1 MKAVLYND
9 THPYYGILSVPLP
22 IPPEERDQIT
32 KRLES
37 MKIGKPF
44 ERDCWVD
51 CLIEPPPAFECLEST
66 RVNLYELDDLA
77 RRLESL
83 FPSEMERFQNV
94 AVRMKPSNI
103 TDLRQ
108 MLSDMKAEV
117 GAKKGADTFSRE
129 KELIIT
135 KSNEEL
141 NDLYLKEV
149 SINLRQ
155 IGFTTQPSENDLE
168 VSKDG
173 RSLCRITPSG
183 GVRYREE
190 EVSGEDRQA
199 ALDKVVDT
207 AVQTAEYMRQ
217 MEAAPQL
224 TAESLQGDYRLL
236 AEFNNTVLAGHPTQ
250 FGVQFITWEW
260 VQNRTS
266 LWRGDYYGPV
276 PGCYAAAKQDFAT
289 RSGLVPKSALFTPE
303 QLTEV
308 YRSVHETLDEREPLT
323 DQRRELLEKAAEQIE
338 RGVPDLTE
346 RVNLSN
352 QQELELGLKLNRTE
366 GPEDSGMQFC

>member
-1 MKAVLYND
+1 MKTSENLN
-9 THPYYGILSVPLP
+9 
-22 IPPEERDQIT
+22 
-32 KRLES
+32 ES
-37 MKIGKPF
+37 
-44 ERDCWVD
+44 
-51 CLIEPPPAFECLEST
+51 
-66 RVNLYELDDLA
+66 
-77 RRLESL
+77 
-83 FPSEMERFQNV
+83 
-94 AVRMKPSNI
+94 
-103 TDLRQ
+103 
-108 MLSDMKAEV
+108 
-117 GAKKGADTFSRE
+117 
-129 KELIIT
+129 
-135 KSNEEL
+135 
-141 NDLYLKEV
+141 YLKEV
-149 SINLRQ
+149 SINLKQ
-155 IGFTTQPSENDLE
+155 MGFTTQPSENDLE

-173 RSLCRITPSG
+173 RSLCRITTSG

-217 MEAAPQL
+217 MESAPQL
-224 TAESLQGDYRLL
+224 EAGSLKGDYRVL
-236 AEFNNTVLAGHPTQ
+236 AEFNNTVLAGHPTKY
-250 FGVQFITWEW
+250 GVQFITWEW

-266 LWRGDYYGPV
+266 LWKGDYYGPV
-276 PGCYAAAKQDFAT
+276 PGCYAAAKQGFAT

-308 YRSVHETLDEREPLT
+308 YRSVHETLDEKELLT

-338 RGVPDLTE
+338 RGVPDLME